1 MDANSNNN
9 RPSSGGAADRRHPK
23 QVYYQRRRAAAV
35 VILVVL
41 ALLIVWILSSLT
53 GNDGENTAQVAETA
67 TTQPSEIVTSEV
79 SSEEAPAPSSA
90 PESAEK
96 PPSEEET
103 SAPAPK
109 DSCTIADLVVS
120 AGTDQP
126 NYGDGILPTF
136 YMTIEN
142 PTAADCVI
150 DFTEA
155 TPRFEVYNL
164 ATNERMWADIDCND
178 SVGEGEQTIPPGEE
192 RFYQATWSRTTSA
205 PERCDD
211 RQRVE
216 PGSFYLHTVVGD
228 NASQPAT
235 FNLR

>member
-1 MDANSNNN
+1 MDTNSRNNK
-9 RPSSGGAADRRHPK
+9 PGSVGRRHPQ

-35 VILVVL
+35 VVLVVL
-41 ALLIVWILSSLT
+41 ALLLVWILSSLG
-53 GNDGENTAQVAETA
+53 GNNEENTAQVAET
-67 TTQPSEIVTSEV
+67 TTSKPAEVTTSEVTSE
-79 SSEEAPAPSSA
+79 AKPAPSSA
-90 PESAEK
+90 AKPAEK
-96 PPSEEET
+96 STAEKTT
-103 SAPAPK
+103 SAAPK
-109 DSCTIADLVVS
+109 DSCTIDDLVVS
-120 AGTDQP
+120 ARTDQP
-126 NYGDGILPTF
+126 NYGEGILPTF

-142 PTAADCVI
+142 PTAVDCII

-164 ATNERMWADIDCND
+164 TSNERMWADIDCND

-205 PERCDD
+205 PERCED

-216 PGSFYLHTVVGD
+216 PGSFYLHTVVGN

>member
-1 MDANSNNN
+1 MDTNSKNNKLG
-9 RPSSGGAADRRHPK
+9 SAGRRHPQ

-35 VILVVL
+35 VVLVVL
-41 ALLIVWILSSLT
+41 ALLLVWILSSLG
-53 GNDGENTAQVAETA
+53 GNNEENTAQVAET
-67 TTQPSEIVTSEV
+67 TTSKPAEVTTSEVTSE
-79 SSEEAPAPSSA
+79 AKPAPSSA
-90 PESAEK
+90 AKPAEK
-96 PPSEEET
+96 SAAEKTT
-103 SAPAPK
+103 SAKPK
-109 DSCTIADLVVS
+109 DSCTIDDLVVS
-120 AGTDQP
+120 ARTDQP
-126 NYGDGILPTF
+126 NYGEGILPTF

-142 PTAADCVI
+142 PTAVDCII

-164 ATNERMWADIDCND
+164 TSNERMWADIDCND

-205 PERCDD
+205 PERCED

-216 PGSFYLHTVVGD
+216 PGSFYLHTVVGN